1 VTTIWRGFI
10 VASLVLLALLAFSLP
25 SVERGTGTFVVT
37 VLSAAMLVTILV
49 VSAAFVYLE
58 WDPFDGLFA

>member
-1 VTTIWRGFI
+1 MTTVWRSFI

-49 VSAAFVYLE
+49 VSAAFVYLD
-58 WDPFDGLFA
+58 WDPLEGLFA